1 MSEQTYFYYYR
12 DRESKPRI
20 TVCLLKANGAVARGI
35 AICSL
40 KDNPCKKT
48 GRKIALQRAT
58 HAMKTMHNNCEI
70 NTENAQAVFNST
82 MTSEFLFDYLK
93 SSFCPPLTP
102 NEHRII
108 YGE

>member
-1 MSEQTYFYYYR
+1 MNEKTYFYYYR

-58 HAMKTMHNNCEI
+58 YAMKTMHDNCAVETV
-70 NTENAQAVFNST
+70 NAENVFDSV
-82 MTSEFLFDYLK
+82 LK
-93 SSFCPPLTP
+93 SP
-102 NEHRII
+102 II
-108 YGE
+108 FNYSNL